1 MRKKY
6 LSAAL
11 AATLLSAASAM
22 QAQPIEGGGSYE
34 PLAAAQQSSTKCTG
48 TVTDDDG
55 EPLPGATV
63 RVEGTTNAT
72 STNIDGVFSLSNVKP
87 GASITVTFVGCKPV
101 TVKWTGQPIEVQL
114 LSDDNSLEEVVV
126 VGYGVQK
133 KVNLTGAVSQIKG
146 DEIAHRPV
154 ADAAQMLQGMVPGLL
169 VTNGNS
175 GRPGGS
181 ASLQLRGQGNLSG
194 TGSPYVLVDGVEMD
208 LSDVNPNDIESI
220 SVLKDAGASA
230 IYGARAAY
238 GVVLVTTKRGEEGK
252 MRVSYQGTVGWNK
265 PTKLPEMLDGYEFAK
280 MWNVGCANAG
290 VSRFYSDEK
299 LELLRQFRDNPSSV
313 DPWFELSANAN
324 MNPAFENSE
333 SGVGNTDYFDLHYKN
348 WAFKQNH
355 NISASGGG
363 KRAQYYVSLGYY
375 GEDGILRYADIDYK
389 RYNFA
394 ANIRSEV
401 TKWLSVRANTKFMHS
416 DTNTP
421 FGTGGLSEGFYHS
434 LARFRPTVHYLD
446 PNGNF
451 TELTMIPYLQ
461 SGTKTNSKRD
471 RMNITF
477 GVDVEPVKNW
487 KITADYTYR
496 YVGLEYEAVNV
507 APDIY
512 GADGVTT
519 TKGVRSELGIQSD
532 GRYTKQNTVTRY
544 QNFSAYTSYN
554 LTVADYNNFSIMAG
568 FQSEENRYSSIYNYV
583 NGLYSTTNPGITVGS
598 STVTATDSRT
608 SWATRGW
615 FGRFN
620 YDYDGKYLLEVNMRY
635 DGSSRFS
642 SKNRWGY
649 FPSVSV
655 GWNIARERFMES
667 LRPTLNLLKLRL
679 SYGKMGNQAGAALYT
694 FASTMGITSKG
705 NFIFADGRHGYINAP
720 GVIDPTVTWE
730 KVESKNIGV
739 DFGLFSNALTGTFEI
754 FQRDTKDMLGPGED
768 YPDFF
773 GATAPQANNANM
785 RNRGWELQVNWNG
798 RIGKDITYSV
808 GGSIS
813 DATAEVTKYK
823 NPTFTAPA
831 SNWYEGRK
839 VGEIWGLR
847 SSGLIQTPEEA
858 EAYNSSLNLSYLNG
872 GVWTPGDVK
881 YIDLNNDGKIDRG
894 SNVLGDMG
902 DYTVIGNTT
911 PRYQYTINGNIGW
924 KGLHLSLMFQGVGKR
939 DWSPGT
945 EPYFWGWSSYAQAT
959 FFKQHTDYW
968 TEDNPGAYYPK
979 PYLHTVGGIGIYQ
992 NRNMQTSDRYLQSA
1006 AYIRLKNITLSYE
1019 LPKSVTSHIGLDK
1032 VMVFF
1037 TGENLWTSTN
1047 LAKMFDPE
1055 AIFTSSSYGGAGKN
1069 YPLNKVLSVGLN
1081 INL

>member
-1 MRKKY
+1 
-6 LSAAL
+6 
-11 AATLLSAASAM
+11 
-22 QAQPIEGGGSYE
+22 
-34 PLAAAQQSSTKCTG
+34 
-48 TVTDDDG
+48 
-55 EPLPGATV
+55 
-63 RVEGTTNAT
+63 
-72 STNIDGVFSLSNVKP
+72 
-87 GASITVTFVGCKPV
+87 
-101 TVKWTGQPIEVQL
+101 
-114 LSDDNSLEEVVV
+114 
-126 VGYGVQK
+126 
-133 KVNLTGAVSQIKG
+133 
-146 DEIAHRPV
+146 
-154 ADAAQMLQGMVPGLL
+154 
-169 VTNGNS
+169 
-175 GRPGGS
+175 
-181 ASLQLRGQGNLSG
+181 
-194 TGSPYVLVDGVEMD
+194 
-208 LSDVNPNDIESI
+208 
-220 SVLKDAGASA
+220 
-230 IYGARAAY
+230 
-238 GVVLVTTKRGEEGK
+238 
-252 MRVSYQGTVGWNK
+252 
-265 PTKLPEMLDGYEFAK
+265 
-280 MWNVGCANAG
+280 
-290 VSRFYSDEK
+290 
-299 LELLRQFRDNPSSV
+299 
-313 DPWFELSANAN
+313 
-324 MNPAFENSE
+324 
-333 SGVGNTDYFDLHYKN
+333 
-348 WAFKQNH
+348 
-355 NISASGGG
+355 
-363 KRAQYYVSLGYY
+363 
-375 GEDGILRYADIDYK
+375 
-389 RYNFA
+389 
-394 ANIRSEV
+394 
-401 TKWLSVRANTKFMHS
+401 
-416 DTNTP
+416 
-421 FGTGGLSEGFYHS
+421 
-434 LARFRPTVHYLD
+434 
-446 PNGNF
+446 
-451 TELTMIPYLQ
+451 
-461 SGTKTNSKRD
+461 
-471 RMNITF
+471 
-477 GVDVEPVKNW
+477 
-487 KITADYTYR
+487 
-496 YVGLEYEAVNV
+496 
-507 APDIY
+507 
-512 GADGVTT
+512 
-519 TKGVRSELGIQSD
+519 
-532 GRYTKQNTVTRY
+532 
-544 QNFSAYTSYN
+544 
-554 LTVADYNNFSIMAG
+554 
-568 FQSEENRYSSIYNYV
+568 
-583 NGLYSTTNPGITVGS
+583 
-598 STVTATDSRT
+598 
-608 SWATRGW
+608 
-615 FGRFN
+615 
-620 YDYDGKYLLEVNMRY
+620 
-635 DGSSRFS
+635 
-642 SKNRWGY
+642 
-649 FPSVSV
+649 
-655 GWNIARERFMES
+655 
-667 LRPTLNLLKLRL
+667 
-679 SYGKMGNQAGAALYT
+679 
-694 FASTMGITSKG
+694 MGITSKG

-979 PYLHTVGGIGIYQ
+979 PYLHTAGGIGIYQ

>member
-1 MRKKY
+1 M
-6 LSAAL
+6 
-11 AATLLSAASAM
+11 
-22 QAQPIEGGGSYE
+22 
-34 PLAAAQQSSTKCTG
+34 
-48 TVTDDDG
+48 
-55 EPLPGATV
+55 
-63 RVEGTTNAT
+63 
-72 STNIDGVFSLSNVKP
+72 
-87 GASITVTFVGCKPV
+87 
-101 TVKWTGQPIEVQL
+101 
-114 LSDDNSLEEVVV
+114 
-126 VGYGVQK
+126 
-133 KVNLTGAVSQIKG
+133 
-146 DEIAHRPV
+146 
-154 ADAAQMLQGMVPGLL
+154 
-169 VTNGNS
+169 
-175 GRPGGS
+175 
-181 ASLQLRGQGNLSG
+181 
-194 TGSPYVLVDGVEMD
+194 
-208 LSDVNPNDIESI
+208 
-220 SVLKDAGASA
+220 
-230 IYGARAAY
+230 
-238 GVVLVTTKRGEEGK
+238 
-252 MRVSYQGTVGWNK
+252 
-265 PTKLPEMLDGYEFAK
+265 
-280 MWNVGCANAG
+280 
-290 VSRFYSDEK
+290 
-299 LELLRQFRDNPSSV
+299 
-313 DPWFELSANAN
+313 
-324 MNPAFENSE
+324 
-333 SGVGNTDYFDLHYKN
+333 
-348 WAFKQNH
+348 
-355 NISASGGG
+355 
-363 KRAQYYVSLGYY
+363 
-375 GEDGILRYADIDYK
+375 
-389 RYNFA
+389 
-394 ANIRSEV
+394 
-401 TKWLSVRANTKFMHS
+401 
-416 DTNTP
+416 
-421 FGTGGLSEGFYHS
+421 
-434 LARFRPTVHYLD
+434 
-446 PNGNF
+446 
-451 TELTMIPYLQ
+451 
-461 SGTKTNSKRD
+461 
-471 RMNITF
+471 
-477 GVDVEPVKNW
+477 
-487 KITADYTYR
+487 
-496 YVGLEYEAVNV
+496 GLEYEAVNV

-979 PYLHTVGGIGIYQ
+979 PYLHTAGGIGIYQ